1 MDLDNFEFKP
11 LTDGLG
17 FDKTTENSEKKPS
30 RAVPVETPTDET
42 IIKKESFELAEQE
55 FVKPNNTPVS
65 RSLKKMLDSLP
76 PSVDFTEDKDREVKL
91 RGPMEPLQE
100 IKTPVY
106 RPTIET
112 PVAPTAQNFDVTLDN
127 SLSQAFPKEETKNKP
142 FYHQMVTPQP
152 QYKEIAT
159 SVASAIIDFTVVF
172 SLTVVFVI
180 ALVLLTDVNFEAMI
194 LSSKYGFRTKMELLA
209 LGFGIN
215 LFYFMMS
222 RGMFGSSLGEYAF
235 DVQLGSAQ
243 ERNHMM
249 YPFQVL
255 FRTFMITITGLVLIP
270 LISLGFGKDM
280 GYYFSGLKLYSRQ
293 Y

>member
-17 FDKTTENSEKKPS
+17 FDKTTENSEKRKS
-30 RAVPVETPTDET
+30 RAVPVKSPEEDPVL
-42 IIKKESFELAEQE
+42 KKESFELSEQE

-76 PSVDFTEDKDREVKL
+76 PSVDFTEDKDREMKL
-91 RGPMEPLQE
+91 RGPMEPTKE

-106 RPTIET
+106 RPAMET
-112 PVAPTAQNFDVTLDN
+112 PVARKQEDFDVTLDN
-127 SLSQAFPKEETKNKP
+127 SLSNAFPKEETKNKQ

-152 QYKEIAT
+152 QFKEIAT

-172 SLTVVFVI
+172 SLSVVFVI
-180 ALVLLTDVNFEAMI
+180 ALVLLTDVNFEAMVF
-194 LSSKYGFRTKMELLA
+194 SSKYGFRTQMELLLLA
-209 LGFGIN
+209 FGIN
-215 LFYFMMS
+215 LFYFMIT
-222 RGMFGSSLGEYAF
+222 RGLFGSSLGEYAF
-235 DVQLGSAQ
+235 DVQLGSAN
-243 ERNHMM
+243 ERNHIM

-255 FRTFMITITGLVLIP
+255 FRTFVISITGLILVP